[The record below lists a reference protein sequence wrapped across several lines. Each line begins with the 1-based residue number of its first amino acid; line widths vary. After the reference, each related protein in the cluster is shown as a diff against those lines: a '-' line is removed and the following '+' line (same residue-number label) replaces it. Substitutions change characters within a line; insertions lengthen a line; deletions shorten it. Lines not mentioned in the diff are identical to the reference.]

1 MILILLCCAYFT
13 SRIVINLRR
22 NQLSIKFVYLWLVL
36 SLIGTLLFALR
47 NHLQTIAQSMGFV
60 LASNAL
66 LVIFI
71 SILFAIILNLSVS
84 ISKIE
89 KKLEEQIIESAL
101 IRSELYDKN
110 G

>member
-1 MILILLCCAYFT
+1 MTLILLCCAYFT
-13 SRIVINLRR
+13 IRILINLRR
-22 NQLSIKFVYLWLVL
+22 NQLSIRFVYLWLVL
-36 SLIGTLLFALR
+36 SLISTLLFVLR

-84 ISKIE
+84 ISRIE
-89 KKLEEQIIESAL
+89 QKLEEQIIESAL
-101 IRSELYDKN
+101 IRNDLRDKDA
-110 G
+110 